1 MKEINKETIKKILKE
16 NLPEKKGVKIDD
28 LVKGLHKWFQV
39 DENKKKVKNIVKNG
53 CSKQKGGGKTR
64 KRKRKRKKRT
74 RSRRGGNGDEEWW
87 NNAAFTGM
95 AVMIGFG
102 MYLLFELF
110 PPNNP
115 LRRFRQRRESSPTH
129 ELALADYNSDEETK
143 ESAPHGWKADIFH

>member
-1 MKEINKETIKKILKE
+1 MKEISKEIIKKILKK
-16 NLPEKKGVKIDD
+16 NLPKKKGVEIDD
-28 LVKGLHKWFQV
+28 LVEGLHKWLLV
-39 DENKKKVKNIVKNG
+39 DKNKKKVKKIVEEG

-64 KRKRKRKKRT
+64 KRKRNRKKRT

-115 LRRFRQRRESSPTH
+115 LRRFRQRRESSPTQ

-143 ESAPHGWKADIFH
+143 ESAAHARDGDY